1 MESFIRKWY
10 LNWALRINWSL
21 PGKESK
27 LEGGGGG
34 GWTFQAEP
42 EQHVQK
48 TESKKAMKYLWKGDM
63 FHVTEVPLIK
73 VSG

>member
-1 MESFIRKWY
+1 MIFKLGLKDQLKFAWQ
-10 LNWALRINWSL
+10 RIKA
-21 PGKESK
+21 G
-27 LEGGGGG
+27 GGGGG

>member
-1 MESFIRKWY
+1 MIFKLGLKDQLKFAWQ
-10 LNWALRINWSL
+10 RIK
-21 PGKESK
+21 GRA
-27 LEGGGGG
+27 GGGGE
-34 GWTFQAEP
+34 TFQAEP

-63 FHVTEVPLIK
+63 FHVTELPLIK